1 MSHIFAV
8 VSLLI
13 SLSFLASCATQPV
26 EHSIVDPKR
35 AAEFNAKLG
44 LGYMQQGRYDVALQ
58 KLQKS
63 KQQDPD
69 NYLVYHY
76 LATLYQQLDEE
87 DKADEYFRLAIELN
101 PENSAVQNNYGVF
114 LCDKGQ
120 YKQAQRHFAKA
131 LSDPVYTT
139 KDQTHE
145 NLGLCAQ
152 LGGDIR
158 TAEKHLRTALK
169 LNPKLVK
176 GLLAMAEIRFDTR
189 EYTSASG
196 FYQRYL
202 EIALQTPKS
211 LWLGILLERQLGNR
225 NSEASYSVLL
235 KNKYPDS
242 KEARLLEKL
251 QGSRGR

>member
-1 MSHIFAV
+1 MRRIIGAV
-8 VSLLI
+8 LLFV
-13 SLSFLASCATQPV
+13 SLSFLVSCATPQT
-26 EHSIVDPKR
+26 ELSDEDAKR

-44 LGYMQQGRYDVALQ
+44 LAYMQQGRYDVALQ

-69 NYLVYHY
+69 NLSVYHY
-76 LATLYQQLDEE
+76 LATLYQRLDEE
-87 DKADEYFRLAIELN
+87 DKADEYFRLAMELD

-114 LCDKGQ
+114 LCDRGH

-131 LSDPVYTT
+131 LSDPVYTA

-152 LGGDIR
+152 LSGDLR

-169 LNPKLVK
+169 LNPRLVK
-176 GLLAMAEIRFDTR
+176 GLLAMAEIHFDTR
-189 EYTSASG
+189 QYTSARG
-196 FYQRYL
+196 FYQRYI

-225 NSEASYSVLL
+225 DTVASYSVLL

-251 QGSRGR
+251 HGSRGR